1 MPSTSPPTVA
11 VAHYPEGAG
20 HATRMLA
27 IAKKLER
34 AGAEV
39 LLAGGGAGARFVA
52 LNGYDAFEPTNVDF
66 IDTYQDGSLREVLTG
81 SVPASA
87 NRIRDYLAWLR
98 ETEPDALVTD
108 DMFAA
113 MAAARTDV
121 PLYVLKHDMPALYR
135 DRIER
140 AGARFHTRFQLATAR
155 EFFYPAIWP
164 ASASDPDGVTRVP
177 PVALEGDGGGTRV
190 DAPDVILVPS
200 HYSEFDEL
208 ADRLERRGHDVL
220 NVGGDDW
227 EATPSLL
234 PHLRGA
240 EVVVCSGYSTI
251 MDAAV
256 AGTPCVIVPE
266 TDEQEAVADWIE
278 RFDTAGFTVADD
290 PLAVLDAIESP
301 PAAPEYDNGAAEIAE
316 SVMADLRETPTPEPE
331 PAVPAGDAGPSVR
344 RRLVGSARRAVTVS
358 ASAVLLAGTV
368 AQQVGARGAYVR
380 IERTL
385 PTYTGD
391 LTALF
396 LVAALAIVLLAALGA
411 ALDAGLVP
419 SVLLASAPVVGWAI
433 NHLSITP
440 RYSVTFPVEMA
451 VLYGGLFGTIGYLL
465 GSRMGGRSPAVRP
478 VRSRGVESAD
488 D

>member
-1 MPSTSPPTVA
+1 MPSTIA

-27 IAKKLER
+27 IANELER

-66 IDTYQDGSLREVLTG
+66 IDSYQDGSLREVVTG

-87 NRIRDYLAWLR
+87 RRVRDYVAWLR

-113 MAAARTDV
+113 MAAARTDI

-164 ASASDPDGVTRVP
+164 ASADDPDGATRVP
-177 PVALEGDGGGTRV
+177 PVALDGDDGEAV
-190 DAPDVILVPS
+190 DAADVLLVPS
-200 HYSEFDEL
+200 HYSEFGDL

-220 NVGGDDW
+220 NVGDDDW

-234 PHLRGA
+234 PYVRGA
-240 EVVVCSGYSTI
+240 DVVVCSGYSTI

-266 TDEQEAVADWIE
+266 TDEQTAVADWIE
-278 RFDTAGFTVADD
+278 RFDTAGFVVAEDT
-290 PLAVLDAIESP
+290 PAALAAVESP
-301 PAAPEYDNGAAEIAE
+301 PPEPRYDNGAATIATR
-316 SVMADLRETPTPEPE
+316 VMADLDETGTPEPAPPIPPE
-331 PAVPAGDAGPSVR
+331 RGTPSIR
-344 RRLVGSARRAVTVS
+344 RRLLGSARRAVTVS
-358 ASAVLLAGTV
+358 AASVFLAGTV
-368 AQQVGARGAYVR
+368 AQQVAARGAYMR

-385 PTYTGD
+385 PTYAGD
-391 LTALF
+391 LTGLF
-396 LVAALAIVLLAALGA
+396 LVAGLAIVLLAALGA
-411 ALDAGLVP
+411 VLDAGLVP
-419 SVLLASAPVVGWAI
+419 SVLLASAPVAGWAI
-433 NHLSITP
+433 NHWSIAP
-440 RYSVTFPVEMA
+440 HYSVTFPVEMA
-451 VLYGGLFGTIGYLL
+451 VLYGGLFGSLGYLL
-465 GSRMGGRSPAVRP
+465 GTSVGGRSPAGP
-478 VRSRGVESAD
+478 VPHRGFESAD